1 MPEPE
6 RIAATL
12 AVTSELN
19 PDERD
24 RLFYRNTVRTYRID
38 GGQEA

>member
-12 AVTSELN
+12 AVTSELT